1 MRRRRVTGR
10 FFVFLLVLLVVALL
24 IVRQLFFSGP
34 KTSQVMM
41 ATSSQEQMVD
51 CVLIRDEHVLL
62 SESTAR
68 VEYIAPENSL
78 VASGDVVA
86 NVYTTGYSEGL
97 LTNLEDTRSKIQAY
111 HKQLLA
117 NIVDADLNRLD
128 KVVDMMALE
137 FKNLITHQTV
147 GDLASVTAQLETAM
161 VKRQEYLR
169 QNKRADN
176 KLTKLYEEE
185 NARLTS
191 IQSWR
196 KVSNADRDGVV
207 SFYLDGYEDDLT
219 PAYINTLTI
228 QDVRAVLAGN
238 ALAAT
243 QDVREKGICRIVDQ
257 DKWYVAVLIEGNS
270 WTPMVGQDNYYMMMD
285 GFDDLTFTAA
295 VTNVQ
300 KENDV
305 TLAVFQ
311 VTDPLGPLIYRRT
324 GRVRFSITLQGLAV
338 RTDALYNDN
347 GQMGVWVYDVPGGT
361 FVPVEVLSSNGSL
374 SMIQPVVDG
383 ALQLGQTIL
392 IKK

>member
-10 FFVFLLVLLVVALL
+10 FFVFLLIVLVIALL
-24 IVRQLFFSGP
+24 IVRMLFFSGP

-51 CVLIRDEHVLL
+51 CVLIRDEHVME

-86 NVYTTGYSEGL
+86 NVYTTGYSEQL
-97 LTNLEDTRSKIQAY
+97 LTNLETTRSNIQNY
-111 HKQLLA
+111 HKQLLS

-128 KVVDMMALE
+128 KVVDMMAME

-147 GDLASVTAQLETAM
+147 GDLASVSAQLETAM

-196 KVSNADRDGVV
+196 KVANADRDGVV

-219 PAYINTLTI
+219 PTSINTLTI
-228 QDVRAVLAGN
+228 QDVQNVLAGN
-238 ALAAT
+238 VLAAT
-243 QDVREKGICRIVDQ
+243 QDVREKGFCRIVDQ

-270 WTPMVGQDNYYMMMD
+270 WTPMVGQDNYYMMME

-311 VTDPLGPLIYRRT
+311 VTDPVGPLIYRRT

-338 RTDALYNDN
+338 RTEALYNEA

-361 FVPVEVLSSNGSL
+361 FVPVNVLSTNGSL

-392 IKK
+392 IK

>member
-10 FFVFLLVLLVVALL
+10 FFVFLLIVLVIALL
-24 IVRQLFFSGP
+24 IVRMLFFSGP

-41 ATSSQEQMVD
+41 ATSSQEQMVN
-51 CVLIRDEHVLL
+51 CVLIRDEHVME

-86 NVYTTGYSEGL
+86 NVYTTGYSEQL
-97 LTNLEDTRSKIQAY
+97 LTNLETTRSNIQNY
-111 HKQLLA
+111 HKQLLS

-128 KVVDMMALE
+128 KVVDMMAME

-196 KVSNADRDGVV
+196 KVANADRDGVV

-219 PAYINTLTI
+219 PTSINTLTI
-228 QDVRAVLAGN
+228 QDVQNVLAGN
-238 ALAAT
+238 VLAAT

-270 WTPMVGQDNYYMMMD
+270 WTPMVGQDNYYMMME

-311 VTDPLGPLIYRRT
+311 VTDPVGPLIYRRT

-338 RTDALYNDN
+338 RTEALYNEA

-361 FVPVEVLSSNGSL
+361 FVPVNVLSTNGSL

-392 IKK
+392 IK

>member
-1 MRRRRVTGR
+1 MRKRRVTGR
-10 FFVFLLVLLVVALL
+10 FFVFLLVVLVVALL
-24 IVRQLFFSGP
+24 IVRWLFFRGP
-34 KTSQVMM
+34 RTSQVMM

-51 CVLIRDEHVLL
+51 CVLIRDEHVMK

-86 NVYTTGYSEGL
+86 NVYTTGYSESL
-97 LTNLEDTRSKIQAY
+97 LNNLETTRSNIQAY
-111 HKQLLA
+111 HKQLLS
-117 NIVDADLNRLD
+117 NIVDADLSRLD

-196 KVSNADRDGVV
+196 KVANADRDGVV

-219 PAYINTLTI
+219 PSAINTLTI
-228 QDVRAVLAGN
+228 QDVRDVLAGKT
-238 ALAAT
+238 LAAT

-257 DKWYVAVLIEGNS
+257 DKWYVAVLIEGNG
-270 WTPMVGQDNYYMMMD
+270 WTPMVGQDNYYMMVD

-300 KENDV
+300 KENDI
-305 TLAVFQ
+305 TLAVFE
-311 VTDPLGPLIYRRT
+311 VKDPVGPLIYRRT
-324 GRVRFSITLQGLAV
+324 GRVNFSITLQGLAV
-338 RTDALYNDN
+338 RTEALYNDN

-361 FVPVEVLSSNGSL
+361 FVPVEVLSTNGSL

-392 IKK
+392 IK